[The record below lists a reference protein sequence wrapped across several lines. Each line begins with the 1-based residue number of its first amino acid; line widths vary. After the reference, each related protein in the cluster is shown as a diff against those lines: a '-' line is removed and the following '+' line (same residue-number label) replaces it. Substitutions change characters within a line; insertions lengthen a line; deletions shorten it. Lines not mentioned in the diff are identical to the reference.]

1 MADIRDPRRPLIV
14 KVGGSLSE
22 TGRLPRALILVAS
35 AGRPVVVVPG
45 GGSFAD
51 KVRNLQ
57 HVMKFDDAAAHR
69 LAMLGMHQMA
79 EVFIKIEPQLALA
92 ETLDDIARILSDGRI
107 PLWVPLPMM
116 EDDDSVPRNWST
128 TSDTIAARLAE
139 LLGGAPLALLK
150 SVDVVTAQSAEA
162 LSVAGVVD
170 RAFPAV
176 IARSGIEWH
185 VFGPSDDAALAQ
197 WLEVPRNPRNA

>member
-1 MADIRDPRRPLIV
+1 MAEARDPRMPLVV

-22 TGRLPRALILVAS
+22 SGRLPRALILVAS

-79 EVFIKIEPQLALA
+79 EVFLKIEPQLALA
-92 ETLDDIARILSDGRI
+92 ERLEDIPRLLGEGRI
-107 PLWVPLPMM
+107 PLWVPLPTM
-116 EDDDSVPRNWST
+116 EDDDTVPRNWST

-139 LLGGAPLALLK
+139 LLGGSPLALLK
-150 SVDVVTAQSAEA
+150 SVDVVTAHSAEV

-170 RAFPAV
+170 RAFPAI

-185 VFGPSDDAALAQ
+185 VFGPSDDGALAE
-197 WLEVPRNPRNA
+197 WLEVPRNPANI